1 MKTTETKTFQYK
13 SVFAIAAYAASSDRL
28 IGTVA
33 AVSDD
38 PRHVTTPL
46 IWYASDIA
54 GPSCVYI
61 GVSEDFESS
70 LIFRSK
76 KEALSCA
83 VRYSEGCR
91 YLRFKVMKVTKEMVY
106 TLTDEEVPC

>member
-1 MKTTETKTFQYK
+1 MKTTETKTSSYK
-13 SVFAIAAYAASSDRL
+13 SVFAIAAYASSGDRL

-33 AVSDD
+33 AVSDN
-38 PRHVTTPL
+38 PRHITTPL

-61 GVSEDFESS
+61 GVSEDFQTS

-83 VRYSEGCR
+83 VRYNEGCR

-106 TLTDEEVPC
+106 TLTDEEVSC